1 MENRYEIRG
10 KIGQGGLGAV
20 YRGYDTRMNRE
31 VAVKRISPVG
41 NDLELRAESTRQL
54 IKEAGALASLQH
66 PHIVTI
72 YDVGSDED
80 GPYVVMELI
89 TGKTLDESI
98 ERAPLT
104 WADFR
109 ELAMQ
114 TQEALIAAQELN
126 IIHSDLKPANL
137 MLTWLPSGK
146 FQVKIV
152 DFGLASLSQTQD
164 PKDLESI
171 DTVFGSVFFMPPEQ
185 FERAPLDARS
195 DIYAMGCV
203 YYQALTGIYPF
214 DGKTANEVMSAHL
227 HHTVKP
233 ISEVRAGIP
242 MWVCDWIMWQ
252 INRQP
257 QDRPASS
264 REALSTFFKN
274 DRVAN
279 APMSLGVPKPVLG
292 PPRTR
297 MVAPTRNIAKAATL
311 VQTTQVATL
320 GNEGAT
326 ITQTAPQPLA
336 PPEGFKP
343 SVHTSLQ
350 AIPNTLPE
358 PSEPNPHGAAANES
372 QRNKLAAQQPKNLT
386 KHSKQAKIVTAIIIV
401 GLVLASASLLGSKLL
416 KKQREANVLT
426 QLVAQANR
434 PGTPAVSIDGPSLRV
449 VLESLIKP
457 QSDTQIQGLV
467 KVLILALARDA
478 TDIDACIAEFA
489 IKHTELP
496 LKTRE
501 ALIGTVL
508 RERKSPSIISTL
520 MAFAS
525 SSKENSLVSSALQ
538 AVRPLASNDQFP
550 AFLKLIETTDD
561 SEIRVAA
568 ELNIEAILNKTKNVT
583 PIAKQLEIARES
595 TVIPEVQKTLR
606 RLLSVAGS
614 VEPQSQ

>member
-1 MENRYEIRG
+1 
-10 KIGQGGLGAV
+10 
-20 YRGYDTRMNRE
+20 
-31 VAVKRISPVG
+31 
-41 NDLELRAESTRQL
+41 
-54 IKEAGALASLQH
+54 
-66 PHIVTI
+66 
-72 YDVGSDED
+72 
-80 GPYVVMELI
+80 
-89 TGKTLDESI
+89 
-98 ERAPLT
+98 
-104 WADFR
+104 
-109 ELAMQ
+109 
-114 TQEALIAAQELN
+114 
-126 IIHSDLKPANL
+126 
-137 MLTWLPSGK
+137 
-146 FQVKIV
+146 
-152 DFGLASLSQTQD
+152 
-164 PKDLESI
+164 
-171 DTVFGSVFFMPPEQ
+171 
-185 FERAPLDARS
+185 FERVPLDARS

-227 HHTVKP
+227 QHTVKP

-257 QDRPASS
+257 HDRPATS
-264 REALSTFFKN
+264 RDALSIFFKN

-350 AIPNTLPE
+350 AIPNTQPE
-358 PSEPNPHGAAANES
+358 PSEPNPHGAADNGT
-372 QRNKLAAQQPKNLT
+372 QGNKLAAQQPKNLP
-386 KHSKQAKIVTAIIIV
+386 KRNKQAIIVTAISV
-401 GLVLASASLLGSKLL
+401 CLVLVSASLLGSKLL

-457 QSDTQIQGLV
+457 QSDTQIQGTV
-467 KVLILALARDA
+467 KVLVLALARDT

-489 IKHTELP
+489 IKRTELP
-496 LKTRE
+496 LKIRAT
-501 ALIGTVL
+501 LIGTVL
-508 RERKSPSIISTL
+508 RERKNPSTIPTL
-520 MAFAS
+520 MAFAA

-538 AVRPLASNDQFP
+538 AVRPLPSNDQFP
-550 AFLKLIETTDD
+550 TFLKLIETTDD

-614 VEPQSQ
+614 VEPQSR